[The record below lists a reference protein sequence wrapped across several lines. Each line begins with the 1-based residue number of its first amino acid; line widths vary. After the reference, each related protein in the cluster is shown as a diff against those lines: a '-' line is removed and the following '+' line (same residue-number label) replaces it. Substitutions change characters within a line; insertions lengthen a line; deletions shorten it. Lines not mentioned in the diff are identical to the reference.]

1 MKMHKRNYRKTRD
14 AIFLRIIPLFII
26 LCFVLFP
33 FYWTLNTSFKN
44 EGEIISRNV
53 SYFPKNP
60 TVENYV
66 TSWVD
71 VGFSKFFVNSLGVAF
86 ASCLITVLVSLFVGY
101 ALDRFKFRAK
111 QSFMLI
117 LLCTQFLPSAML
129 IIPLFMIFTKLGL
142 INTRMSLVLV
152 YTAFNIPFSSIMMRG
167 FVEKIPVSL
176 EESAYLDGC
185 TRMQAIWKIVFPMLT
200 PSIVAC
206 ASFAF
211 VSCWNEFLYA
221 LMFLNDS
228 KKFTIPIGLSLMQ
241 GEFDVNYGTLAAGSI
256 IALIPAI
263 AMFAYVQKYLVG
275 GLAAGSVKG

>member
-1 MKMHKRNYRKTRD
+1 
-14 AIFLRIIPLFII
+14 
-26 LCFVLFP
+26 
-33 FYWTLNTSFKN
+33 
-44 EGEIISRNV
+44 
-53 SYFPKNP
+53 
-60 TVENYV
+60 
-66 TSWVD
+66 
-71 VGFSKFFVNSLGVAF
+71 
-86 ASCLITVLVSLFVGY
+86 
-101 ALDRFKFRAK
+101 
-111 QSFMLI
+111 
-117 LLCTQFLPSAML
+117 ML
-129 IIPLFMIFTKLGL
+129 IIPLFLIFTKLGL
-142 INTRMSLVLV
+142 INTRLSLVLV

-228 KKFTIPIGLSLMQ
+228 KKFTIPIGLSLMR
-241 GEFDVNYGTLAAGSI
+241 GEFDVNYGTLATGSI